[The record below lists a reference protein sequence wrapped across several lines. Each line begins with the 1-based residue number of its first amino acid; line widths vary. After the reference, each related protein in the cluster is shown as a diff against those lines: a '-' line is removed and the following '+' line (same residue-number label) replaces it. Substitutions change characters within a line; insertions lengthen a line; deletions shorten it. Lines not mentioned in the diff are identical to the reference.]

1 MNSTVK
7 HAKGRRASGRSKGAL
22 APPPSGERIPRYA
35 VQPAEIRYASHG
47 EWASHGQ
54 WASVEQLDRMADEF
68 DRNSLAKNT
77 RRSYVSDW
85 ASWLTFCERHRIKP
99 LPADPANVRRYLTQL
114 GAVGG
119 HKGAKLKPKTAQR
132 HLAAIAAAH
141 RAAGIDFDPHHPML
155 KRTMNGILRTYGSRP
170 EGARALR
177 AEDIKAICK
186 TFRLDLRSVRN
197 KAIILLGF
205 AGGFRRSE
213 IVALN
218 VSDLA
223 FEKGLLRVTVRR
235 SKTDQK
241 GEGRTIV
248 IMPGSIQE
256 TCPVAAVLAWLKR
269 AELEHQGDNPVFR
282 PVSRAGVESTR
293 LSDKTVDR
301 IVKSAARAAHLK
313 ETYSAHSLRAGHV
326 TEALANSA
334 DRAAIK
340 RQTGHAS
347 DAMLDR
353 YARETNLAANNSSS
367 SLGL

>member
-1 MNSTVK
+1 MQDT
-7 HAKGRRASGRSKGAL
+7 KGAL
-22 APPPSGERIPRYA
+22 VPSPSNKHLPPYA
-35 VQPAEIRYASHG
+35 VRQPEIQHAP
-47 EWASHGQ
+47 HGQ
-54 WASVEQLDRMADEF
+54 WEELDRMADEF

-85 ASWLTFCERHRIKP
+85 ASWCAFCARHRIEP

-114 GAVGG
+114 GGVAGR
-119 HKGAKLKPKTAQR
+119 KGAKLKPRSAQR

-141 RAAGIDFDPHHPML
+141 RAAGVDFDAQHPIL
-155 KRTMNGILRTYGSRP
+155 KRTMTGILRTHGARQ
-170 EGARALR
+170 EGALALR
-177 AEDIKAICK
+177 ADDIAAICK
-186 TFRLDLRSVRN
+186 SFSLDLRSVRN

-218 VSDLA
+218 VSDLV
-223 FEKGLLRVTVRR
+223 FNDDVLRMTLRR
-235 SKTDQK
+235 SKTDQE

-248 IMPGSIQE
+248 IMNGEKLE
-256 TCPVAAVLAWLKR
+256 TCAIAAVQAWLKA
-269 AELEHQGDNPVFR
+269 AELEGEGDNPVFR
-282 PVSRAGVESTR
+282 PISRTGVEFTR
-293 LSDKTVDR
+293 LSDKSVDR
-301 IVKSAARAAHLK
+301 IVKRACRAAHLK
-313 ETYSAHSLRAGHV
+313 ESYSAHSLRAGHV
-326 TEALANSA
+326 TEALANGA

-340 RQTGHAS
+340 RQTGHQS

>member
-1 MNSTVK
+1 MQ
-7 HAKGRRASGRSKGAL
+7 GSKGAL
-22 APPPSGERIPRYA
+22 VASLGVSGLSVA
-35 VQPAEIRYASHG
+35 TAED
-47 EWASHGQ
+47 
-54 WASVEQLDRMADEF
+54 LDRMADEF

-85 ASWLTFCERHRIKP
+85 SSWLAFCERHRIEP

-114 GAVGG
+114 GGVAGC
-119 HKGAKLKPKTAQR
+119 KGAKLKPKSAQR
-132 HLAAIAAAH
+132 HLASIAAAH
-141 RAAGIDFDPHHPML
+141 RAAGIEFDTQHPIL
-155 KRTMNGILRTYGSRP
+155 KRTMNGILRTYGARA

-177 AEDIKAICK
+177 AEDIAAICK
-186 TFRLDLRSVRN
+186 TFSLDLRSLRN

-223 FEKGLLRVTVRR
+223 FEDGVLRVTLRR
-235 SKTDQK
+235 SKTDQQ

-248 IMPGSIQE
+248 IMPGE
-256 TCPVAAVLAWLKR
+256 KPATCPATAVRAWLQ
-269 AELEHQGDNPVFR
+269 AADLQHEGDNPVFR
-282 PVSRAGVESTR
+282 PISRTGVEYTR
-293 LSDKTVDR
+293 LSDKTINR
-301 IVKSAARAAHLK
+301 IVQSACRAAHLK
-313 ETYSAHSLRAGHV
+313 ESYSAHSLRAGHV
-326 TEALANSA
+326 TEALAGGA

-340 RQTGHAS
+340 RQTGHRS

>member
-1 MNSTVK
+1 MQD
-7 HAKGRRASGRSKGAL
+7 SKGAL
-22 APPPSGERIPRYA
+22 VASLEVSGLSVPT
-35 VQPAEIRYASHG
+35 AED
-47 EWASHGQ
+47 
-54 WASVEQLDRMADEF
+54 LDRMADEF

-85 ASWLTFCERHRIKP
+85 ASWVAFCERHRIEP
-99 LPADPANVRRYLTQL
+99 LPADPANVRRYLTQ
-114 GAVGG
+114 VGG
-119 HKGAKLKPKTAQR
+119 VAGRKGAKLKPKTAQR

-141 RAAGIDFDPHHPML
+141 RAAGLDFDTQHPIL
-155 KRTMNGILRTYGSRP
+155 KRTMNGILRTHGVRQ

-177 AEDIKAICK
+177 AGDIAAICK
-186 TFRLDLRSVRN
+186 IFSLDLRSVRN

-223 FEKGLLRVTVRR
+223 FEEGVLRVRLLR
-235 SKTDQK
+235 SKTDQA

-248 IMPGSIQE
+248 IMPGEKPE
-256 TCPVAAVLAWLKR
+256 TCAVVAVDAWLKAAR
-269 AELEHQGDNPVFR
+269 IEHEGDNPAFR
-282 PVSRAGVESTR
+282 PVGRCGAEFTR

-301 IVKSAARAAHLK
+301 VVKLAARVAGLK
-313 ETYSAHSLRAGHV
+313 ESFSAHSLRAGHV
-326 TEALANSA
+326 TEALANGT
-334 DRAAIK
+334 DRASIK
-340 RQTGHAS
+340 RQTGHQS

-367 SLGL
+367 RIGL

>member
-1 MNSTVK
+1 MNRAVGY
-7 HAKGRRASGRSKGAL
+7 AKGRRASRNSTGAL
-22 APPPSGERIPRYA
+22 APSPSRKRIPQYA
-35 VQPAEIRYASHG
+35 AQRAEIQDA
-47 EWASHGQ
+47 AHGQ
-54 WASVEQLDRMADEF
+54 WATAEDLDRMADEF
-68 DRNSLAKNT
+68 DRESLAKNT
-77 RRSYVSDW
+77 RRSYRSDW
-85 ASWLTFCERHRIKP
+85 VSWLAFCERHRIKP

-119 HKGAKLKPKTAQR
+119 RKGAKLKPKTAKR

-141 RAAGIDFDPHHPML
+141 RARGIEFDANHLIL
-155 KRTMNGILRTYGSRP
+155 KRTISGILRTYGARQ

-177 AEDIKAICK
+177 AGNIKAICQ

-213 IVALN
+213 IVALD

-223 FEKGLLRVTVRR
+223 FEGDVLRVILRR

-248 IMPGSIQE
+248 IMPGSTEE
-256 TCPVAAVLAWLKR
+256 TCPVTAVRAWLKE
-269 AELEHQGDNPVFR
+269 AKIEHEGDNPVFR
-282 PVSRAGVESTR
+282 PVSRTGVEYSR

-301 IVKSAARAAHLK
+301 IVKSAARAAGLK

-326 TEALANSA
+326 TEALANGA

-353 YARETNLAANNSSS
+353 YARETDLAANNSSAA
-367 SLGL
+367 LGL